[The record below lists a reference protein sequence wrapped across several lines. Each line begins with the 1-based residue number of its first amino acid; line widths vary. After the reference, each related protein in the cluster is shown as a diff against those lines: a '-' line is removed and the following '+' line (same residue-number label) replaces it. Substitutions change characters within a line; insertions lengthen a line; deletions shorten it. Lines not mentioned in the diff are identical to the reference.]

1 MTPTQQQASRLADLW
16 HRLSTQH
23 VALGCACSM
32 AGVSV
37 TLEDFERDIG
47 DYLWAESERLG
58 ETAVVALLLASGPMA
73 GQPHPIRDCLV
84 AGSADQNPGVVC
96 RPSWPLAGGPV
107 VRGISPMGSGLPHLM
122 PAPWICCC
130 SLVPAPHR
138 K

>member
-73 GQPHPIRDCLV
+73 GQTHPIRDCLRRLQDGD
-84 AGSADQNPGVVC
+84 ADATAATWLLARLTKTLASYAALHGPSQDAPLFGGSRQWGRAY
-96 RPSWPLAGGPV
+96 RA
-107 VRGISPMGSGLPHLM
+107 
-122 PAPWICCC
+122 
-130 SLVPAPHR
+130 
-138 K
+138 